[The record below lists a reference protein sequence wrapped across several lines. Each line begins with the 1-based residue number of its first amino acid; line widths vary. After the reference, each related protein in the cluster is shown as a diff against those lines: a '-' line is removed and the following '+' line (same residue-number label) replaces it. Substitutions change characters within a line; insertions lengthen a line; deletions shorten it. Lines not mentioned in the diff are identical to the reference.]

1 MGVDKMSK
9 DVNLFDLD
17 SFLEEE
23 CVKYNYVV
31 QAKSFGHLDDL
42 NDWLRKNSSI
52 VSVKDIKFQ
61 ATDDWDAYL
70 VIFEIKKSDLEKLEA
85 EKIAE

>member
-1 MGVDKMSK
+1 MPKGVDS
-9 DVNLFDLD
+9 FDLD

-23 CVKYNYVV
+23 CTKYIV

-42 NDWLRKNSSI
+42 NDWLRKNSSV
-52 VSVKDIKFQ
+52 VSVRDIKFH

-70 VIFEIKKSDLEKLEA
+70 VIFEIKESDLGKLLEG
-85 EKIAE
+85 

>member
-1 MGVDKMSK
+1 MPKGVDS
-9 DVNLFDLD
+9 FDLD

-23 CVKYNYVV
+23 CAKYNYVV

-42 NDWLRKNSSI
+42 NDWLRKNSSV

-70 VIFEIKKSDLEKLEA
+70 VIFEIKESDLEKLEG
-85 EKIAE
+85 

>member
-1 MGVDKMSK
+1 MPKGVDS
-9 DVNLFDLD
+9 FDLD

-23 CVKYNYVV
+23 CAKYNYVV
-31 QAKSFGHLDDL
+31 QAKSFGYLDDL
-42 NDWLRKNSSI
+42 NDWLRKNSSV

-70 VIFEIKKSDLEKLEA
+70 VIFEIKESDLEKLEG
-85 EKIAE
+85 